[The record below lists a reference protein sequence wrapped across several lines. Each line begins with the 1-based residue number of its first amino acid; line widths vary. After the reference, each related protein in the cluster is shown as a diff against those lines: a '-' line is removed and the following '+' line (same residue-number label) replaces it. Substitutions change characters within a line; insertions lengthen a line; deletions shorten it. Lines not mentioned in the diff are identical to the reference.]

1 MEANNAGKSHSYW
14 LILISAE
21 NKQNTPSMNI
31 LTNEQDDILKRTRDV
46 LGLLRDTLGQSN
58 ATEEDRTALG
68 DSIRQLDELF
78 LLVIAGE
85 FNSGKSSFI
94 NALTGQ
100 NLQEVGVTPTTSH
113 VHLLKY
119 GQEVSSKAVE
129 SGVWVHTAPVNLLRN
144 INIVDTPGTNA
155 IVREHEALTSEF
167 IPRSDLVLFITSAD
181 RPFSN
186 SERTFLNEIKN
197 WGKKIVLVINK
208 IDILADSP
216 QDTQKVIEFVHESA
230 VQLIGKGPTVFA
242 VSARWALQ
250 SKTGEPRLWG
260 KSGFEQLED
269 FVYNVLDDAGRFALK
284 LNNPLGVGQ
293 KLINQQLT
301 GIQVDLDSL
310 ADDTALLDDIT
321 RQMNVYDSDMQRNFE
336 ARLGEIDNVIY
347 EMEKRGNQFF
357 DDTLRLARVPD
368 LIRQDRVQH
377 EFERDVIGETPQQI
391 EDRAGEL
398 IDWLVEQDLRQWTA
412 VADHL
417 QRKREQHSGRILGE
431 GGPREGTL
439 AYDRQ
444 RLVDSIGY
452 KTREAVATYNKA
464 AEAEKLAASAREAV
478 VQAGLV
484 SGAGIGLGAAVAL
497 MTTAATLDIT
507 GVLAGV
513 FGVTIGLLILP
524 SRKRAAKRDLAEK
537 LSAMRSQLMA
547 GLKQQFEREM
557 QRSARRIEDAVAP
570 FSRFVRAEQ
579 EKIELQQGKFVELD
593 AHIVGLKSQLQAMSA
608 QQETA

>member
-1 MEANNAGKSHSYW
+1 
-14 LILISAE
+14 
-21 NKQNTPSMNI
+21 MNI
-31 LTNEQDDILKRTRDV
+31 LTAEQDDILKRTRDV

-58 ATEEDRTALG
+58 ITDEDRAALS

-119 GQEVSSKAVE
+119 GEAVTSKAIE
-129 SGVWVHTAPVNLLRN
+129 SGVWVHTAPVDLLRN

-155 IVREHEALTSEF
+155 IVREHEALTAEF
-167 IPRSDLVLFITSAD
+167 IPRSDLVLFVTSAD

-186 SERTFLNEIKN
+186 SERNFLNEIKG

-208 IDILADSP
+208 IDILAESP
-216 QDTQKVIEFVHESA
+216 QDTQKVIDFVRESA

-242 VSARWALQ
+242 VSARWAQQ
-250 SKTGEPRLWG
+250 SKQGNPRLWS

-269 FVYNVLDDAGRFALK
+269 YVYNVLDDAGRFALK

-293 KLINQQLT
+293 KLINQQLEA
-301 GIQVDLDSL
+301 IENDLSSL
-310 ADDTALLDDIT
+310 ADDATLLEDIE
-321 RQMNVYDSDMQRNFE
+321 RQMNIYDSDMQRNFD

-347 EMEKRGNQFF
+347 EMERRGNQFF
-357 DDTLRLARVPD
+357 DDTLRLGRIPD
-368 LIRQDRVQH
+368 LIRRDRVQH
-377 EFERDVIGETPQQI
+377 EFERDVIADTPKQI
-391 EDRAGEL
+391 EDRVGEL

-452 KTREAVATYNKA
+452 KTREAVATYDKA
-464 AEAEKLAASAREAV
+464 AEAEKLASSAREAV
-478 VQAGLV
+478 VNAGII
-484 SGAGIGLGAAVAL
+484 SGAGLGTAVAL
-497 MTTAATLDIT
+497 FTTAATIDVT

-513 FGVTIGLLILP
+513 FGVTIGLLVLP
-524 SRKRAAKRDLAEK
+524 SRKRTAKKELADK
-537 LSAMRSQLMA
+537 LETLRTKLMA
-547 GLKQQFEREM
+547 SLKQQFEREI

-579 EKIELQQGKFVELD
+579 TKIEEQQSRFVELD

-608 QQETA
+608 KQAA